1 MAVVINEFE
10 TVAAPARSDRG
21 GAESDSGGGG
31 GEEAPQHSEHE
42 IESLMELYACRTERL
57 RAY

>member
-10 TVAAPARSDRG
+10 TVAAPTRSERG
-21 GAESDSGGGG
+21 GAESDSGGG

>member
-10 TVAAPARSDRG
+10 TVTAPAERG
-21 GAESDSGGGG
+21 AGSDSGGGG
-31 GEEAPQHSEHE
+31 GEEASQPTEHE
-42 IESLMELYACRTERL
+42 IEKLMELYASRCERL

>member
-10 TVAAPARSDRG
+10 SVPAPAHPTR

-31 GEEAPQHSEHE
+31 EQAPQPTEHE
-42 IESLMELYACRTERL
+42 IEKLLELHASRIERL

>member
-10 TVAAPARSDRG
+10 TVPASPRSDRS
-21 GAESDSGGGG
+21 AESNSGGG
-31 GEEAPQHSEHE
+31 GEEAAQPTEHE
-42 IESLMELYACRTERL
+42 IEKLLELHATRIERL

>member
-10 TVAAPARSDRG
+10 TVAAAPPPQR
-21 GAESDSGGGG
+21 GAESDTGGGG
-31 GEEAPQHSEHE
+31 GGSSEPSEHE
-42 IESLMELYACRTERL
+42 IEKLVEMRASRSERI

>member
-10 TVAAPARSDRG
+10 SVPAQARTERG
-21 GAESDSGGGG
+21 GESDSGGGG
-31 GEEAPQHSEHE
+31 EGAAQPTEHE
-42 IESLMELYACRTERL
+42 IEKMMELHATRCERL

>member
-10 TVAAPARSDRG
+10 SVPASAHPTR

-31 GEEAPQHSEHE
+31 EQAPQPTEHE
-42 IESLMELYACRTERL
+42 IEKLLELHASRIERL

>member
-10 TVAAPARSDRG
+10 SVPAPARTDR
-21 GAESDSGGGG
+21 GAESDSGGG
-31 GEEAPQHSEHE
+31 EAAAQPTEQE
-42 IESLMELYACRTERL
+42 IEKLVELYASRTERL

>member
-10 TVAAPARSDRG
+10 TVPAAPAQTRG
-21 GAESDSGGGG
+21 GEAESGGGG
-31 GEEAPQHSEHE
+31 EASPPSEHE
-42 IESLMELYACRTERL
+42 IEKLVELQMSRNERV

>member
-1 MAVVINEFE
+1 MPVVINEFE
-10 TVAAPARSDRG
+10 SVPASAQPTR

-31 GEEAPQHSEHE
+31 EAAPQPTEHE
-42 IESLMELYACRTERL
+42 IEKLLELHASRIERL

>member
-10 TVAAPARSDRG
+10 TVPRTDR

-31 GEEAPQHSEHE
+31 GEAAAPQPTEHE
-42 IESLMELYACRTERL
+42 IEKMMELHASRCERL

>member
-10 TVAAPARSDRG
+10 SVNAPTRSERG
-21 GAESDSGGGG
+21 SGSDSGGG
-31 GEEAPQHSEHE
+31 GEEAPQPSEHE
-42 IESLMELYACRTERL
+42 IEKLMDLHASRCERL

>member
-10 TVAAPARSDRG
+10 TVPASPRQEREVKPD
-21 GAESDSGGGG
+21 AGGGG
-31 GEEAPQHSEHE
+31 GGSSEPSENE
-42 IESLMELYACRTERL
+42 IEKLVELHASRNERI